1 VGIVPVLVISNQ
13 SRVGPSCRNTRN
25 LRERTASISHRL
37 QQNTYTSTAANEA
50 NDLTVNH
57 EGPILG
63 LFDGGSM
70 IA

>member
-1 VGIVPVLVISNQ
+1 MRAP
-13 SRVGPSCRNTRN
+13 RE
-25 LRERTASISHRL
+25 ERTASISHRL
-37 QQNTYTSTAANEA
+37 QQNTYTSTAATAANEA